1 MNRQFYLSNN
11 GSHIGPFPKE
21 TILERLKSRESSWTD
36 YVYDEKFGDWKLLLE
51 HPDFSTS
58 LVPDQKPPQFRP
70 GEASSTDVYKEVKDK
85 GWYILK
91 EGNNYGPFS
100 RLEIVQMLQE
110 RSLYEYDYLWHAEME
125 GWKKVSEVASFA
137 PDSIKQLKESGLDGV
152 NEVFFRRRH
161 ARARYGASM
170 IVHNS
175 KAVFKGKSLELS
187 LGGAGIVVESTG
199 LEIGQTLYLHFKPGD
214 GVPPFNAICQ
224 VVSKQQLR
232 NIPHGPGTPV
242 KYGVKF
248 TNITHTARE
257 SIRHYTEPK
266 AA

>member
-1 MNRQFYLSNN
+1 MSKQYFLSNN

-21 TILERLKSRESSWTD
+21 EILGRIKSQEATWTD
-36 YVYDEKFGDWKLLLE
+36 YVYDESFGDWKLLLE
-51 HPDFSTS
+51 HPDFSSALTPS
-58 LVPDQKPPQFRP
+58 LKPPAFKP
-70 GEASSTDVYKEVKDK
+70 SGSSEKFTEVKEK

-100 RLEIVQMLQE
+100 RLDIVQMLQE

-125 GWKKVSEVASFA
+125 SWKKVSEVSVFSPEAIRDLKASG
-137 PDSIKQLKESGLDGV
+137 IEGV

-170 IVHNS
+170 VVHNNKS
-175 KAVFKGKSLELS
+175 VYKGKSIELS
-187 LGGAGIVVESTG
+187 LGGAGIVVESPG

-214 GVPPFNAICQ
+214 GVPPFNAVCQ

-248 TNITHTARE
+248 TSITQKARE
-257 SIRHYTEPK
+257 SIRSFTEPK